1 MKEFKSKELFT
12 IPNLMTFIRILLI
25 TPFVQFFLNE
35 DFKSAAIVLIISG
48 LTDCFDGYI
57 ARKFNQVT
65 ELGKVLDP
73 IADKLT
79 LLAITICFAV
89 YIPIMTPFMIVLG
102 LKDLLMLIAGIT
114 MIKKGVAPPAA
125 KWYGKIGTILF
136 YFSTILIVFLKAFF
150 DYFSIALTCVLMSVT
165 VAFMLFAFIKYSQ
178 IYRSIMKELKE
189 ENSEE

>member
-1 MKEFKSKELFT
+1 
-12 IPNLMTFIRILLI
+12 
-25 TPFVQFFLNE
+25 
-35 DFKSAAIVLIISG
+35 
-48 LTDCFDGYI
+48 
-57 ARKFNQVT
+57 
-65 ELGKVLDP
+65 
-73 IADKLT
+73 
-79 LLAITICFAV
+79 
-89 YIPIMTPFMIVLG
+89 MIVLG